1 MMKVCKFGGSSLADA
16 NQVRKVCGII
26 ARDKERRLVVVSA
39 PGKADDADTK
49 MTDLLIDCANKKT
62 AGSDY
67 KAVLDRIIGKYRDI
81 AEGFGLGGGIMEAIS
96 ADLNSRLNARG
107 LTDKEFM
114 DSMKAA
120 GEDNSAK
127 LIAECLKSLGLAARY
142 VNPLDAGLILSV
154 ENGSVK
160 VPASSYEA
168 MKRTLKADDIIVF
181 PGFFGYSEEG
191 RVVTF
196 PRGGSDITG
205 AILAAAVKA
214 DVYENFT
221 DVDYIYTVSPKTVA
235 NPRPIYSST
244 YNEMREVAYS
254 GFSVLHDEALLP
266 SEKAGVPI
274 HLLNTNNPDKGG
286 TVISNEKSRNDVITG
301 IACNKDFVGI
311 TMYKR
316 LMNKEVGFLKRL
328 MDIFYDEK
336 ISIEHLPTSIDSV
349 SVIVKRENIEGR
361 LDGIVGRIKTE
372 LEVDELMVDDDI
384 ALVAIVGENMNN
396 RIGILA
402 RICSAISDQY
412 INIIVVCQGASQN
425 NIIIGVRNGDSDNAV
440 KALYKTFIL

>member
-1 MMKVCKFGGSSLADA
+1 MKVCKFGGSSLADA

-26 ARDKERRLVVVSA
+26 GKDRERKIVVVSA
-39 PGKADDADTK
+39 PGKINDDDIK
-49 MTDLLIDCANKKT
+49 ITDLLIDCAEKKKKGADFGET
-62 AGSDY
+62 FD
-67 KAVLDRIIGKYRDI
+67 KIIGKYRNIAAGFCLGDEIIDAIASDI
-81 AEGFGLGGGIMEAIS
+81 NA
-96 ADLNSRLNARG
+96 RLNAQG
-107 LTDKEFM
+107 LSDKEFM

-127 LIAECLKSLGLAARY
+127 LVALCLCSLGLKAKY
-142 VNPLDAGLILSV
+142 VSPKEAGLILSV

-160 VPASSYEA
+160 VPESSYRA
-168 MKRTLKADDIIVF
+168 MKSALRADETIVF
-181 PGFFGYSEEG
+181 PGFFGFSAEG

-205 AILAAAVKA
+205 AILAAAVDA
-214 DVYENFT
+214 EVYENFT
-221 DVDYIYTVSPKTVA
+221 DVDYIYTVSPRTVK
-235 NPRPIYSST
+235 NPKPIYSIT
-244 YNEMREVAYS
+244 YNEMRELSYS

-266 SEKAGVPI
+266 AEKAGVPI
-274 HLLNTNNPDKGG
+274 HLLNTNNPDHGG
-286 TVISNEKSRNDVITG
+286 TIISNEKNQSDVITG
-301 IACNKDFVGI
+301 IACNKDFIGI

-316 LMNKEVGFLKRL
+316 LMNKEIGFLKKL
-328 MDIFYDEK
+328 MDIFYDEG

-349 SVIVKRENIEGR
+349 SVIVKQENIGGK
-361 LDGIVGRIKTE
+361 LDKIVERIKSE
-372 LEVDELMVDDDI
+372 LEVDELMVDKDI

-425 NIIIGVRNGDSDNAV
+425 NIIIGVKNNDSANAV
-440 KALYKTFIL
+440 KALYKAFIL